1 MGTMRLFGHRGASF
15 DCPENTRV
23 SFETALEN
31 GANGVECDIQLLA
44 DGNVVILHDDT
55 LRRTA
60 NSPLNAA
67 HESVLDLDVSQLTW
81 EQVQP
86 IDVGAY
92 RGPQWAGQRVLLL
105 EEFLAIVAGHDTACC
120 LLELK
125 GADEAI
131 IQPAIQVA
139 QAAIAAGMAAE
150 RLIWISFD
158 LSLVKTINPSNPTL
172 CKRIKRHR
180 HRTGRGS
187 LNKKRKKGFIYQTK
201 DASERRSKRKQ
212 IRSQRKDL
220 IFFLF
225 IFFVFLIVIGGGVLV
240 LLVFRDEIVHV
251 RFGFGE
257 LHFVHTFASVPVK
270 EGLSSEHRSEL
281 FGDTFEQFLDSG
293 RVTDEGTRH
302 LKSTWWDVTHGGLDV
317 VWDPLDEVRRVLVLD
332 VEHLLVDFLHGHT

>member
-1 MGTMRLFGHRGASF
+1 MRLFGHRGASF

-158 LSLVKTINPSNPTL
+158 LSLVQTIKTLLPACSTYHIAAVAPLSTTAAELVSQKGSDPAGGEGE
-172 CKRIKRHR
+172 
-180 HRTGRGS
+180 GRCFELLDQAAAAG
-187 LNKKRKKGFIYQTK
+187 I
-201 DASERRSKRKQ
+201 D
-212 IRSQRKDL
+212 
-220 IFFLF
+220 
-225 IFFVFLIVIGGGVLV
+225 GV
-240 LLVFRDEIVHV
+240 D
-251 RFGFGE
+251 FGA
-257 LHFVHTFASVPVK
+257 VASVVT
-270 EGLSSEHRSEL
+270 EAVFAYAASRNLQIGLWVSTNFAKKLDMDLDNAANVDL
-281 FGDTFEQFLDSG
+281 FAACGAQFFTSDLPP
-293 RVTDEGTRH
+293 
-302 LKSTWWDVTHGGLDV
+302 DV
-317 VWDPLDEVRRVLVLD
+317 WAQNRPIACEI
-332 VEHLLVDFLHGHT
+332 